1 MLRSTPAGKYLR
13 DTQFRE
19 VSVQEMMLPHVLDHS
34 GEYFGVEFAGAV
46 RRKLWL
52 CGYRPFGWAQ
62 SPEAMAQ

>member
-1 MLRSTPAGKYLR
+1 
-13 DTQFRE
+13 
-19 VSVQEMMLPHVLDHS
+19 MMLPHVLDHS